1 MISWA
6 ITLLSWMAPLAKR
19 VLIALGI
26 GTISYVGID
35 AVMTG
40 VISAITSSLGG
51 LSSDIINILAMGGFT
66 TAISIILG
74 GVAARISMMTLKK
87 LGSVL

>member
-1 MISWA
+1 MIAWA
-6 ITLLSWMAPLAKR
+6 ITLLAWMGPLAKR

-40 VISAITSSLGG
+40 VTSAITSSLGG

-74 GVAARISMMTLKK
+74 GVASRISMMTLKK